1 MQISTQRPPQA
12 GKKPEIVPGEVLLR
26 LKDSAP
32 SLDGDLYSDFGADI
46 VERFEMSKPGSL
58 ESAPDIVRLKLHGE
72 LPVEEALAQLRQD
85 ERVDFAEPNYRFQ
98 LPEAPKN
105 QESNTP
111 NDLTPKLWGLHNE
124 GQDGGRAG
132 ADISAKEAWKISQG
146 DNSPNGPLIAV
157 IDTGIDYN
165 HPDLA
170 ANMWTNPGEIPGD
183 GIDNDGNG
191 VIDDVHGFNAFAQTG
206 DPMDGHSHGTHCAGT
221 IGAVGNNGI
230 GVVGV
235 SPKAK
240 LMAVKIFSDKGESTS
255 ASILRGLQYANKMG
269 ADITSNS
276 WGGGPRNEAV
286 KQAFASSQAL
296 HVVAAGNDKMD
307 NDKIEYYPANYDVNN
322 MIVVAASDRRDDRA
336 SFSQWG
342 ATKVDVA
349 APGKDIWSTVPN
361 GKYASYSGTS
371 MATPHVSGVAA
382 LIASAYPQADALEI
396 KDRIIYG
403 SDKVRDLTDVSVSD
417 GRVNAAASL
426 ENDTVA
432 PGTPQQVRVE
442 GVSYR
447 RAALS
452 WLTPADDGQTG
463 APVSTVEVRM
473 SEQPITEENFRHAK
487 PFLSG
492 SDEGLSQRGT
502 YAVTEAPSLQARE
515 VYLSVQAVDN
525 VGNRSPLVSTG
536 KITLPA
542 AELLFQESFDAKRS
556 RFQAE
561 GSFRSVKDPEK
572 GLVFTSAP
580 PRGKRAEKL
589 STLTSP
595 RIDLRGHQEPFLSFD
610 LKTDLAVANTAELE
624 IATDGRR
631 WKRLQRLENADG
643 WKEQGL
649 DLSEYQGKSVML
661 RFSVE
666 SRIGRAKNGISV
678 ANLKVFGQSEK

>member
-417 GRVNAAASL
+417 GRVNAAAS
-426 ENDTVA
+426 DA
-432 PGTPQQVRVE
+432 
-442 GVSYR
+442 
-447 RAALS
+447 
-452 WLTPADDGQTG
+452 
-463 APVSTVEVRM
+463 M
-473 SEQPITEENFRHAK
+473 
-487 PFLSG
+487 
-492 SDEGLSQRGT
+492 
-502 YAVTEAPSLQARE
+502 AR
-515 VYLSVQAVDN
+515 
-525 VGNRSPLVSTG
+525 
-536 KITLPA
+536 
-542 AELLFQESFDAKRS
+542 
-556 RFQAE
+556 
-561 GSFRSVKDPEK
+561 
-572 GLVFTSAP
+572 
-580 PRGKRAEKL
+580 
-589 STLTSP
+589 
-595 RIDLRGHQEPFLSFD
+595 
-610 LKTDLAVANTAELE
+610 
-624 IATDGRR
+624 
-631 WKRLQRLENADG
+631 
-643 WKEQGL
+643 
-649 DLSEYQGKSVML
+649 
-661 RFSVE
+661 
-666 SRIGRAKNGISV
+666 
-678 ANLKVFGQSEK
+678 